1 MAALA
6 DAGVSSL
13 GNATFSG
20 YYAGIVSSVGAM
32 AADASDLQ
40 TFDANLQSALA
51 GQRDSASGVNLDE
64 EAINLIV
71 YQRGF
76 EAAARLISVTDEL
89 IQTVLGL

>member
-13 GNATFSG
+13 GSATFSE

-40 TFDANLQSALA
+40 TFDANLQSELA

-64 EAINLIV
+64 EATNLIV

-76 EAAARLISVTDEL
+76 EAAARLISVADEL
-89 IQTVLGL
+89 IQTVLAL